1 MGVPLYMLIEH
12 SFHTNKK
19 ATLWLSKE
27 ENLKRLAVA
36 EAELLAAHFKM
47 EAKPESKPES
57 KKEGKVEIM
66 GTAEATG
73 GTDGPLLPQQERRS
87 EADELH
93 P

>member
-19 ATLWLSKE
+19 ATLCCSKE

-47 EAKPESKPES
+47 EAKPESKE
-57 KKEGKVEIM
+57 EGKVEIM
-66 GTAEATG
+66 GTAEATAG
-73 GTDGPLLPQQERRS
+73 HRWPSIAAARRRS

>member
-47 EAKPESKPES
+47 EAKPESKE
-57 KKEGKVEIM
+57 EGKVEIM
-66 GTAEATG
+66 GTAEATA
-73 GTDGPLLPQQERRS
+73 GTDGPSIAAARTPLRS
-87 EADELH
+87 
-93 P
+93 

>member
-47 EAKPESKPES
+47 EAKPESTE
-57 KKEGKVEIM
+57 EG
-66 GTAEATG
+66 
-73 GTDGPLLPQQERRS
+73 
-87 EADELH
+87 
-93 P
+93 

>member
-47 EAKPESKPES
+47 EAKPESKE
-57 KKEGKVEIM
+57 EGKVEIM
-66 GTAEATG
+66 GTAEATAAQM
-73 GTDGPLLPQQERRS
+73 GPLLPQQERRS